1 MRYSIETVRRLAA
14 SYGSPLYVFNEAEFL
29 KNYEHFEGCFRCLYD
44 YYRISY
50 SFKTNYAPYICR
62 LVKQQGGLAEVVSD
76 MELEIAQSIGYENS
90 QIVYNGPCK
99 GLHAIEHLKKGGILN
114 VDNFEELDNIL
125 NIAGS
130 DRSASYKIGIR
141 VNIDIGQSFI
151 SRFGIDECDLDK
163 AFALVSKYSNVKIIG
178 IHCHIGRSRGLTAWE
193 NRIQSMLRLAD
204 RYFKDPP
211 EYISLGSGMF
221 GVMDPELA
229 VQFSDNIP
237 TFEQYAE
244 TVAGAM
250 AEHYKHAE
258 KHPVLFTEP
267 GTTLVNKYID
277 FIAKVTAVKHIK
289 GRTFIV
295 INGSKHNIG
304 EICELKRLPIQV
316 IRSGNPQENVKDAD
330 FVGYTCLEHDV
341 PYRGYTG
348 AIAVGDYVVFGNVGG
363 YSNVSKPPF
372 ISPNCAMIS
381 STGAV
386 IKRRESVREV
396 MCTYE

>member
-1 MRYSIETVRRLAA
+1 MQYTIEMIRRLTA
-14 SYGSPLYVFNEAEFL
+14 SYGSPLYVFDEAAFIE
-29 KNYEHFEGCFRCLYD
+29 NYEHFEQCFSRIYD
-44 YYRISY
+44 NYKLSY

-62 LVKQQGGLAEVVSD
+62 LVKQKGGLAEVVSD
-76 MELEIAQSIGYENS
+76 MELEIAQSLGYENC
-90 QIVYNGPCK
+90 QIVYNGPFK
-99 GLHAIEHLKKGGILN
+99 GIQAIEHLKNGGILN

-125 NIAGS
+125 SIAGS

-141 VNIDIGQSFI
+141 VNIDIGQSFV
-151 SRFGIDECDLDK
+151 SRFGIDECDLEK
-163 AFALVSKYSNVKIIG
+163 AFALVNEVPNVTVTG

-193 NRIQSMLRLAD
+193 KRIHTMLRLAD
-204 RYFKDPP
+204 RYFIDHPD
-211 EYISLGSGMF
+211 YISLGSGMF
-221 GVMDPELA
+221 GVMDPELGE
-229 VQFSDNIP
+229 QFSDNIP

-244 TVAGAM
+244 IVAGAM
-250 AEHYKHAE
+250 AEHYKSAE

-267 GTTLVNKYID
+267 GTTLINKYID
-277 FIAKVTAVKHIK
+277 FITRVTAVKHIK

-295 INGSKHNIG
+295 IDGSKHNIG

-316 IRSGNPQENVKDAD
+316 IKSGNPQENVDNAD
-330 FVGYTCLEHDV
+330 VVGNTCLEHDV

-348 AIAVGDYVVFGNVGG
+348 EIAVGDYVVFGNVGG

-381 STGAV
+381 STGCV